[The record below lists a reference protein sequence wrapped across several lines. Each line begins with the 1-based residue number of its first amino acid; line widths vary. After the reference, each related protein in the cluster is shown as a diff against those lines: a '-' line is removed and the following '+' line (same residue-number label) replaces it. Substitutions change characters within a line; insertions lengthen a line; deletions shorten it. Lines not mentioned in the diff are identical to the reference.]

1 MADPL
6 SLLRQYNVNKKEII
20 ERDNQIIFGEFSWP
34 KNVKTNYLLWGSGKE
49 GNVKEYYTLE
59 CLLFILKNIHLT
71 HPVYVRQAA
80 AANIPAVRRPD
91 RKELLAYLNGE
102 TATCAS
108 IDKSAPLEIPT
119 QVKRTHENDG
129 GESAAKKP
137 RIEETHVQKV
147 REQLAARLDAPKEAS
162 FTINNIKSLSEAMS
176 VEKIADIKAKR
187 LAKKRT
193 TIKSNDYADPLG
205 VVGSDFR
212 AILDYDVDLT
222 KDIISRERQWR
233 TRTTVLQSNG
243 KMFAKSILALLSSIR
258 AREEGRAGIPRPPPV
273 VVPPPTVLPA
283 QQTQYNRYDQER
295 FIRQKEE
302 TEGFKIDTMGTY
314 HGMTL
319 KSVTEGPSVP
329 PSARAPQTPTH
340 PRQMP
345 QNGPATTSMGRQLLP
360 AAAARVP
367 AGAGGKRPSRTPII
381 IIPAAATSLVS
392 MYNVKDM
399 LQDFKFVLTEQKKS
413 EGAVREN
420 EVLLQRRK
428 GPVGDHNIGNNATSI
443 TVPYRVVDNP
453 GRLSAAE
460 WDRVVAVFVQGPA
473 WQFKGWPWDGNP
485 VQIFANICA
494 FHLKFDEMKLDANV
508 ARWAVTVLNL
518 SRTKRHLDRAVLLTF
533 WEKLDNV
540 YMGCVSEQA
549 MNMSMAYSFVS
560 HIGQPYYNPNRNETE
575 HTCVACPCAVVVER
589 STHAVYLN

>member
-34 KNVKTNYLLWGSGKE
+34 KNVKTNYLMWGSGKE
-49 GNVKEYYTLE
+49 GSVKEYYTLE
-59 CLLFILKNIHLT
+59 CLLFILKNIQLT

-119 QVKRTHENDG
+119 QVKRTHDNEG

-162 FTINNIKSLSEAMS
+162 VTVDNIKSLSEAMS
-176 VEKIADIKAKR
+176 VEKIAAIKAKR

-193 TIKSNDYADPLG
+193 TIKSNDYSDTLG
-205 VVGSDFR
+205 VVGSDLR

-243 KMFAKSILALLSSIR
+243 KMFAKSILALLGSIR
-258 AREEGRAGIPRPPPV
+258 AREEGRPGAPRPQPV
-273 VVPPPTVLPA
+273 VMPQPTALPA
-283 QQTQYNRYDQER
+283 QQAQYNRYDQER

-329 PSARAPQTPTH
+329 VAARAPQTPNH

-345 QNGPATTSMGRQLLP
+345 QNGSVAMSATPRRELLP
-360 AAAARVP
+360 VAAARP
-367 AGAGGKRPSRTPII
+367 PSGGGKRPSRTPII
-381 IIPAAATSLVS
+381 IIPAAATSLIS

-399 LQDFKFVLTEQKKS
+399 LQDLKFVPVEQKKS
-413 EGAVREN
+413 EGAAREN

-428 GPVGDHNIGNNATSI
+428 GPAGEHAPNTAASI

-453 GRLSAAE
+453 ARLSAAE

-485 VQIFANICA
+485 VQIFAHICA

-518 SRTKRHLDRAVLLTF
+518 SRTKRHLDRAILLSF
-533 WEKLDNV
+533 WETLDKHMMKNKPHLR
-540 YMGCVSEQA
+540 
-549 MNMSMAYSFVS
+549 F
-560 HIGQPYYNPNRNETE
+560 
-575 HTCVACPCAVVVER
+575 
-589 STHAVYLN
+589 

>member
-6 SLLRQYNVNKKEII
+6 SLLRQYNVNKKEIV

-34 KNVKTNYLLWGSGKE
+34 KNVKTNYLMWGPGKE
-49 GNVKEYYTLE
+49 GSIKEYYTLE

-91 RKELLAYLNGE
+91 RKEILAYLNGE

-119 QVKRTHENDG
+119 QVKRTHDNEV
-129 GESAAKKP
+129 GESVAKKP

-147 REQLAARLDAPKEAS
+147 REQLAARLEVTKEAS
-162 FTINNIKSLSEAMS
+162 VTVDNIKSLSEAMS
-176 VEKIADIKAKR
+176 VEKIAAIKAKR

-193 TIKSNDYADPLG
+193 TIKNNDYSDTLG
-205 VVGSDFR
+205 VVGSDLR
-212 AILDYDVDLT
+212 AILDYDVNH
-222 KDIISRERQWR
+222 IISRERQWR

-243 KMFAKSILALLSSIR
+243 KIFARSILALLQGIR
-258 AREEGRAGIPRPPPV
+258 AREEGRPGVPRPQPV
-273 VVPPPTVLPA
+273 VLPQPTALPA
-283 QQTQYNRYDQER
+283 QQAQYNRYDQER
-295 FIRQKEE
+295 FITRKEE

-319 KSVTEGPSVP
+319 KSVTEGPSAP
-329 PSARAPQTPTH
+329 LAARTPQNPSQQRPMP
-340 PRQMP
+340 QMP
-345 QNGPATTSMGRQLLP
+345 VSAGTPGRRELLP
-360 AAAARVP
+360 VAAARPP
-367 AGAGGKRPSRTPII
+367 AGGGKRPSRTPII
-381 IIPAAATSLVS
+381 IIPAAATSLIS

-399 LQDFKFVLTEQKKS
+399 LQDHKFVPVEQKKA
-413 EGAVREN
+413 EGAAREN

-428 GPVGDHNIGNNATSI
+428 GGENMPANNFAI

-453 GRLSAAE
+453 SRLSAAE

-508 ARWAVTVLNL
+508 SRWAVTVLNL
-518 SRTKRHLDRAVLLTF
+518 SRTKRHLDRAVLLGF
-533 WEKLDNV
+533 WETLDKHMMKNKPHLR
-540 YMGCVSEQA
+540 
-549 MNMSMAYSFVS
+549 F
-560 HIGQPYYNPNRNETE
+560 
-575 HTCVACPCAVVVER
+575 
-589 STHAVYLN
+589 

>member
-34 KNVKTNYLLWGSGKE
+34 KNVKTNYLKWGSGKE
-49 GNVKEYYTLE
+49 GSDKEYYTLE
-59 CLLFILKNIHLT
+59 CLLFILKNVLLP
-71 HPVYVRQAA
+71 HPVYVKQAA
-80 AANIPAVRRPD
+80 AANIPPVRRPD

-108 IDKSAPLEIPT
+108 IDKSAPLEIST
-119 QVKRTHENDG
+119 QVKRTHDHDG
-129 GESAAKKP
+129 GESEAKKP

-162 FTINNIKSLSEAMS
+162 VTVDNIKSLSEAMS
-176 VEKIADIKAKR
+176 VEKIAAIKAKR

-193 TIKSNDYADPLG
+193 TIKSNDYSDTLG
-205 VVGSDFR
+205 VVGSDLR

-243 KMFAKSILALLSSIR
+243 KTFAKSILALLGSIR
-258 AREEGRAGIPRPPPV
+258 AREEGRPGAPRPQPV
-273 VVPPPTVLPA
+273 VMPPPTAIPA

-329 PSARAPQTPTH
+329 APARAPQTPNH

-345 QNGPATTSMGRQLLP
+345 QSGAAGGTPRRELLP
-360 AAAARVP
+360 VTAARP
-367 AGAGGKRPSRTPII
+367 PAGGKRPSRTPII
-381 IIPAAATSLVS
+381 IIPAAATSLIT

-399 LQDFKFVLTEQKKS
+399 LQELKFVPVEQKKA
-413 EGAVREN
+413 EGSVREN

-428 GPVGDHNIGNNATSI
+428 GPTGDQVPNNATTI

-453 GRLSAAE
+453 ARLSAAE

-518 SRTKRHLDRAVLLTF
+518 SRTKRHLDRAALLAF
-533 WEKLDNV
+533 WETLDKHMMKNKPHLR
-540 YMGCVSEQA
+540 
-549 MNMSMAYSFVS
+549 F
-560 HIGQPYYNPNRNETE
+560 
-575 HTCVACPCAVVVER
+575 
-589 STHAVYLN
+589 